1 MHSAR
6 SGPHGAPL
14 RCRRFRAIKILVTP
28 RGAESASVRWVTNV
42 DLKAGSLKAEGK
54 FYAAE
59 MLYRRVLAR
68 LRSAKPADSAFAAAG
83 AGLRLLGEL
92 QREQPV
98 HLANEP
104 EAEEGE
110 RREEWRVG
118 EGG

>member
-1 MHSAR
+1 VQH
-6 SGPHGAPL
+6 
-14 RCRRFRAIKILVTP
+14 
-28 RGAESASVRWVTNV
+28 
-42 DLKAGSLKAEGK
+42 AGGRHC
-54 FYAAE
+54 
-59 MLYRRVLAR
+59 YRQR
-68 LRSAKPADSAFAAAG
+68 
-83 AGLRLLGEL
+83 EL